1 MRIFS
6 TLLLIMTVL
15 LSSCDGSMGEPGPP
29 GLPGPPGE
37 DGIDGILGQVVE
49 VVVDFNELNG
59 YQELIEIPGGI
70 EVYDSDIIMAYILVS
85 TENGLDIWEPLPQT
99 LFFGN
104 DILLYGFDYSQ
115 FDVRFFLDGTFDP
128 GLLDPVFTEG
138 VIFRFAIIP
147 ADFAATFDISQME
160 TLMSALKID
169 NVERI
174 N

>member
-1 MRIFS
+1 MIRIT
-6 TLLLIMTVL
+6 TLFMFMAVFLT
-15 LSSCDGSMGEPGPP
+15 SCEGSMGVPGPP
-29 GLPGPPGE
+29 GLPGPPGQ

-59 YQELIEIPGGI
+59 YQELIEIPGDI
-70 EVYDSDIIMAYILVS
+70 EVYESDIIMAYILVS

-104 DILLYGFDYSQ
+104 DILLYGFDYSL
-115 FDVRFFLDGTFDP
+115 FDIRFFLDGTFDP

-147 ADFAATFDISQME
+147 ADFAASFDVSEME
-160 TLMSALKID
+160 TLMSALKVD
-169 NVERI
+169 SVKRI